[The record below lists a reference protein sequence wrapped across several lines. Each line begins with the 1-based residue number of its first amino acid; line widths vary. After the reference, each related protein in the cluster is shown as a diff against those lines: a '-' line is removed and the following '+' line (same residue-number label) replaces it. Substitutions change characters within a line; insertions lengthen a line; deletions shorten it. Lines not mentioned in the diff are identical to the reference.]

1 MSSDENY
8 KKRQFL
14 ERELQEISKKKLKIL
29 WAIFVSIL
37 GPFLLPFFPMKK
49 SINFAT
55 EIGYWNSVILFSVA
69 LLITMP
75 YLIYKEYDNI
85 KRTQHDIERELKN
98 LFKNSILIST
108 FRKEDM
114 ERLKIELKK
123 RLGSISNPVI

>member
-14 ERELQEISKKKLKIL
+14 ERELQEISKKKLKII

-55 EIGYWNSVILFSVA
+55 EIGYWNSVILFSRS
-69 LLITMP
+69 LTKPTI
-75 YLIYKEYDNI
+75 
-85 KRTQHDIERELKN
+85 
-98 LFKNSILIST
+98 
-108 FRKEDM
+108 
-114 ERLKIELKK
+114 
-123 RLGSISNPVI
+123 

>member
-14 ERELQEISKKKLKIL
+14 ERKLQEISKKKLKIL

-49 SINFAT
+49 SINLAT
-55 EIGYWNSVILFSVA
+55 EIGYWNSVILLSVA
-69 LLITMP
+69 LLIKMP

-98 LFKNSILIST
+98 LKKQT
-108 FRKEDM
+108 A
-114 ERLKIELKK
+114 KI
-123 RLGSISNPVI
+123 

>member
-8 KKRQFL
+8 KKRQFF

-85 KRTQHDIERELKN
+85 KRTQHDIETYQKYHRMN
-98 LFKNSILIST
+98 YHDT
-108 FRKEDM
+108 
-114 ERLKIELKK
+114 
-123 RLGSISNPVI
+123 

>member
-85 KRTQHDIERELKN
+85 KRTQHDIERELKKFKKAN
-98 LFKNSILIST
+98 RKDLVLCGLYFFALFA
-108 FRKEDM
+108 R
-114 ERLKIELKK
+114 ELTP
-123 RLGSISNPVI
+123 SF

>member
-37 GPFLLPFFPMKK
+37 GPFLLPFFPMRK

-98 LFKNSILIST
+98 LKKQT
-108 FRKEDM
+108 A
-114 ERLKIELKK
+114 KI
-123 RLGSISNPVI
+123 